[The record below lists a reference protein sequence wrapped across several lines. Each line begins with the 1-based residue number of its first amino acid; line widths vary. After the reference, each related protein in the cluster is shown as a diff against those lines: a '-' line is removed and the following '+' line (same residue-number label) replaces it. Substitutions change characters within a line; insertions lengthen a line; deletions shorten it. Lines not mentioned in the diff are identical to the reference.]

1 MFLVLSLSL
10 FLVVETTFH
19 TLEIDVA
26 DLSQF
31 LSLVFIWSY
40 HKLWLP
46 WLILSYVTQL

>member
-1 MFLVLSLSL
+1 VKLPISYVFSLIAVLSS

-31 LSLVFIWSY
+31 LSLVFI
-40 HKLWLP
+40 
-46 WLILSYVTQL
+46 